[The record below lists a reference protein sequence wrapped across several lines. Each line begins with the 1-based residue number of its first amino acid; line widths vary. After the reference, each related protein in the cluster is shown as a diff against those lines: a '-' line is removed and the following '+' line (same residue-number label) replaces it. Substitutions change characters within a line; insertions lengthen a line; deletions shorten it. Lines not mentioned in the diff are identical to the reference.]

1 MTILDTLNF
10 VVFNPFANNNPTAM
24 RRCKLI
30 AKLDEQIQ
38 LAVDKDYTPT
48 QHKWI
53 TDADGNQKK
62 VEVAKRVKFW

>member
-1 MTILDTLNF
+1 
-10 VVFNPFANNNPTAM
+10 M